1 MYNDRVILTTDDTDA
16 CPLAGGWRIAMRIDQ
31 NGKIEIGRKR
41 RSHEPGANRD
51 SATMTMR
58 ALVDVGESI
67 AHSVHAIYS
76 PIRLYLCV
84 AMEVKP
90 DALARQQ
97 EADRKTAAGMFKVDP
112 LWSAATV
119 NARWARDA
127 ILIDGDGN
135 ELYAA
140 TSGARGM
147 TDAGAKEVFF
157 EYNAME
163 SYPEKMYLVSNG
175 IRVRVK

>member
-1 MYNDRVILTTDDTDA
+1 MRTDRD
-16 CPLAGGWRIAMRIDQ
+16 WE
-31 NGKIEIGRKR
+31 IENRKNQQR
-41 RSHEPGANRD
+41 HQPGTNRG
-51 SATMTMR
+51 SSTVTMR

-67 AHSVHAIYS
+67 AHSVHVIYS

-90 DALARQQ
+90 DALAAQQ
-97 EADRKTAAGMFKVDP
+97 AADKKTAAGMFRVDP

-119 NARWARDA
+119 NARWARKA
-127 ILIDGDGN
+127 VLIDGDGN

-163 SYPEKMYLVSNG
+163 SYPEKMYLIADG

>member
-1 MYNDRVILTTDDTDA
+1 
-16 CPLAGGWRIAMRIDQ
+16 MRIDRDLEIE
-31 NGKIEIGRKR
+31 NKINRQRHK
-41 RSHEPGANRD
+41 PGSNRD
-51 SATMTMR
+51 STTATMR

-67 AHSVHAIYS
+67 AHSVHVIYS

-90 DALARQQ
+90 DALAMQQ
-97 EADRKTAAGMFKVDP
+97 AADKKTAAGMFKVDP

-119 NARWARDA
+119 NARWARKA
-127 ILIDGDGN
+127 ILVDSDGN

-157 EYNAME
+157 EYNSME
-163 SYPEKMYLVSNG
+163 SYPEKMYLAADGVR
-175 IRVRVK
+175 IRVR

>member
-1 MYNDRVILTTDDTDA
+1 MNSE
-16 CPLAGGWRIAMRIDQ
+16 Q
-31 NGKIEIGRKR
+31 SRKMDSS
-41 RSHEPGANRD
+41 SHQRHKPGSNRD
-51 SATMTMR
+51 SSTMTMR

-67 AHSVHAIYS
+67 AHSVHVIYS
-76 PIRLYLCV
+76 PIHLYLCV

-90 DALARQQ
+90 DALERQQ
-97 EADRKTAAGMFKVDP
+97 AADKKTAAGMFKVDP

-119 NARWARDA
+119 NARWARKAVLSDEE
-127 ILIDGDGN
+127 GN

-140 TSGARGM
+140 TSGARGL

-163 SYPEKMYLVSNG
+163 SYPEKMYLIADG
-175 IRVRVK
+175 IRIRVK

>member
-1 MYNDRVILTTDDTDA
+1 MNSVHSQKAINDSNQQRH
-16 CPLAGGWRIAMRIDQ
+16 
-31 NGKIEIGRKR
+31 K
-41 RSHEPGANRD
+41 PGANRD
-51 SATMTMR
+51 SSTVTMR

-67 AHSVHAIYS
+67 AHSVHVIYS
-76 PIRLYLCV
+76 PIHLYLCV

-90 DALARQQ
+90 DALERQQ
-97 EADRKTAAGMFKVDP
+97 AQDKKTAAGMFKVDP

-119 NARWARDA
+119 NARWARKA
-127 ILIDGDGN
+127 VLIDGESN

-163 SYPEKMYLVSNG
+163 SYPEKMYLAADGVR
-175 IRVRVK
+175 IRVK

>member
-1 MYNDRVILTTDDTDA
+1 MVLLSRESAMLQTQAADRRHTMSSD
-16 CPLAGGWRIAMRIDQ
+16 RDQ
-31 NGKIEIGRKR
+31 INEQGLNR
-41 RSHEPGANRD
+41 RRHQPGANRE
-51 SATMTMR
+51 SATVTMR

-97 EADRKTAAGMFKVDP
+97 AADKKTAAGMFRVDP
-112 LWSAATV
+112 LWSAAAV
-119 NARWARDA
+119 NARWARKA
-127 ILIDGDGN
+127 VLIDGDGN

-163 SYPEKMYLVSNG
+163 SYPERMYLVADG
-175 IRVRVK
+175 IRIRVK